1 MDIPHEVEEL
11 SDKNVIRIY
20 AKGDV
25 SAALTQDGEI
35 FFWGKTKGGALGSHF
50 STNLM
55 VPTKIEFENL
65 KFKELSLGTTHFA
78 AITEDGRI
86 VTAGNPFKGKL
97 GQGV

>member
-1 MDIPHEVEEL
+1 MQGQLGLGEERFSEDTPHEVQEL
-11 SDKNVIRIY
+11 SDKNVIQIS

-25 SAALTQDGEI
+25 SAALTAEGEI
-35 FFWGKTKGGALGSHF
+35 YFWGKTKGGALGSHF

-78 AITEDGRI
+78 AITEDG
-86 VTAGNPFKGKL
+86 
-97 GQGV
+97 